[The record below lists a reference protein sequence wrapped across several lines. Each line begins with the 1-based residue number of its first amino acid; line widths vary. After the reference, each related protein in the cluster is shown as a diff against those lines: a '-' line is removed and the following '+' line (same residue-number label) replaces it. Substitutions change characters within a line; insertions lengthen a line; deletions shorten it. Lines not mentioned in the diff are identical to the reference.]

1 MYDDDKILR
10 NIFKALKKEFL
21 NAEKKTFNK
30 KGEKNLYYSGL
41 SDGCRTA
48 MTILEVV
55 SNGNKW
61 KR

>member
-1 MYDDDKILR
+1 MYDDDKNLQ

-30 KGEKNLYYSGL
+30 KGENNLYYTGL
-41 SDGCRTA
+41 ADGYRTA
-48 MTILEVV
+48 MTIMEVI

-61 KR
+61 KG